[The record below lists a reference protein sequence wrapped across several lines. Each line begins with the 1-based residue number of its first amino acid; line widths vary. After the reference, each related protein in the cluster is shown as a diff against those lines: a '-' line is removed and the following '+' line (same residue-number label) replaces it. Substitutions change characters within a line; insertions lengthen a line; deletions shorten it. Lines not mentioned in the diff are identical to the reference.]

1 MSEVLGDNKVII
13 SRIAVAL
20 TSLILSYVFWRYTES
35 YKGSQRRAD
44 VLLVVAYVLS
54 RSGLWFIFAI
64 YLQHYVTTSDPRL
77 FYQPM
82 LEHFWSGA
90 VPVRD
95 FYYTYAPFL
104 IPTMLPFYLLF
115 GRNLA
120 GISLFAI
127 FAEVLALGFF
137 LKSARILEQRGEI
150 EHSWVRDAM
159 AVYILNPATLYWTI
173 LQGYHS
179 VVQTT
184 YFIAAF
190 YFLLCDKIAIGYG
203 IGLYSLAGTKLLA
216 ILEWPALLVV
226 RRPHLGKL
234 FVAAIPLLATYIV
247 FQMITGDAFTGARQ
261 HINKLSEGN
270 VWYLL
275 TLCGDLHGFYS
286 KFPGSIFPF
295 CFFGGFF
302 LLGFAYWLKSLWL
315 GLTSYSFQ
323 AALGMTTFTL
333 SLFFLFSFYTGNYY
347 MPMLMLPAS
356 VVVTCPALRWR
367 NIPVWSLLLIS
378 SLCIVGDAIWMELG
392 QPLVLLN
399 VFSSN
404 SDSKRLLA
412 VFLTASIFIRV
423 TCLVIL
429 AQLGLHLAGVY
440 GKSTLD

>member
-1 MSEVLGDNKVII
+1 VII
-13 SRIAVAL
+13 SRTAVIL
-20 TSLILSYVFWRYTES
+20 TSLIFSYVFWRYIKS

-44 VLLVVAYVLS
+44 VLLVVTYVLS

-64 YLQHYVTTSDPRL
+64 YLQHYVTSSDPRL

-95 FYYTYAPFL
+95 FYYTYGPFL
-104 IPTMLPFYLLF
+104 IPTMLPFYLLL
-115 GRNLA
+115 GRSLA

-127 FAEVLALGFF
+127 LAEVLALGFF
-137 LKSARILEQRGEI
+137 LKSARMLEQRGEI

-159 AVYILNPATLYWTI
+159 AVYILNPATLYWTV

-184 YFIAAF
+184 YSMAAF
-190 YFLLCDKIAIGYG
+190 YFLLCDKSTIGYG

-216 ILEWPALLVV
+216 ILDWPALLVV
-226 RRPHLGKL
+226 RRPHLVKL

-247 FQMITGDAFTGARQ
+247 FQLITGDVFTGARQ
-261 HINKLSEGN
+261 HINQVSEGN

-275 TLCGDLHGFYS
+275 TLFSDLHGFYS
-286 KFPGSIFPF
+286 RFPGNIFPIV
-295 CFFGGFF
+295 FFGGVF
-302 LLGFAYWLKSLWL
+302 LLGFAYWLKSLRL
-315 GLTSYSFQ
+315 GLTSFSFQ
-323 AALGMTTFTL
+323 AALGMTTFTI
-333 SLFFLFSFYTGNYY
+333 SLFFLFSLYTGDYY

-367 NIPVWSLLLIS
+367 NIPVLSLLLVS
-378 SLCIVGDAIWMELG
+378 SLSVVGDVIWTELG

-399 VFSSN
+399 VFSSSSG
-404 SDSKRLLA
+404 SDRLLA
-412 VFLTASIFIRV
+412 VFWTTSILVRV

-429 AQLGLHLAGVY
+429 AQLGLHL
-440 GKSTLD
+440 TLDKLSPSGPAGNGGV